1 MAGDLNNPLRFYYKN
16 WKGKCGYRNVLDP
29 KLWFGKTPYHKK
41 PQWLM
46 RAYDI
51 DKGDVRDFAVNDI
64 IEFVRE
70 V

>member
-1 MAGDLNNPLRFYYKN
+1 MAEDLNNPLRFYYKN

-29 KLWFGKTPYHKK
+29 KLWFGTTPYLIFFLKQK
-41 PQWLM
+41 T
-46 RAYDI
+46 AYDI